1 MFELV
6 LPPFL
11 QVPNEVWKLPSVLV
25 QETELSVVEIATQT
39 VREYLSYNDQRE
51 SVKRLLHYSA
61 SLPLTAART
70 VHTCLITKHL
80 R

>member
-6 LPPFL
+6 LAL
-11 QVPNEVWKLPSVLV
+11 CSQVSNEFWKLPNVLV
-25 QETELSVVEIATQT
+25 QETELSVVEMAKQRVSDGISN
-39 VREYLSYNDQRE
+39 LDQRE
-51 SVKRLLHYSA
+51 TIKRLLHYSA
-61 SLPLTAART
+61 SLPLTAAWT